1 MWENGSSSLS
11 SLNIQDVINFFFFF
25 FFFFLVDTFRALE
38 VDSRANA
45 PGYRIEPGLDFE
57 DGRYYEE
64 RLVSESDVEEV
75 CAYNNIFI
83 THC

>member
-1 MWENGSSSLS
+1 MGLAPFH
-11 SLNIQDVINFFFFF
+11 LLTYKMLLIF

-38 VDSRANA
+38 VDSRADA
-45 PGYRIEPGLDFE
+45 PGYRIETGLDFE

-75 CAYNNIFI
+75 RTIIYL
-83 THC
+83 